1 MTALWTEV
9 ILILKLSEVS
19 NSIKGYQTHNHITH
33 QNSMTR
39 YQGRYD
45 MHDAAKVELGGS
57 GMLVQ

>member
-1 MTALWTEV
+1 VTAALWTEV

-19 NSIKGYQTHNHITH
+19 HSIKAIRHITH

-45 MHDAAKVELGGS
+45 MHDAAKVGLGGS